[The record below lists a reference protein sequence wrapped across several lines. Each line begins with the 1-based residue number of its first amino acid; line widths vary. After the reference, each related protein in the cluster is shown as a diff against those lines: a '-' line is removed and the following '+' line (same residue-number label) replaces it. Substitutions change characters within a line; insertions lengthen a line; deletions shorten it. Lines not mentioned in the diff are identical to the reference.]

1 MKNPTKQSKHEEQQ
15 PAQAVPMQCTVAK
28 PVTVSGKGLLTGD
41 DVDLVISP
49 ASAGEGIIFERTDI
63 EPAAQIPALVANA
76 DDRARRTTLSAGDAT
91 IETVEHLMSA
101 LYGVGIDN
109 AVVRIDGP
117 EVPCGDGSSMP
128 FVEPLLQAGTV
139 EQDQPRTIF
148 RVTEPVCLQDGDA
161 MIAAFPS
168 HQEGLHVVY
177 DLDYAHA
184 TSRIA
189 RQTQAWNS
197 ASGTYITDVA
207 PARTFSLIEEA
218 QALQS
223 QGMCTHLSPTEMLVI
238 GEDGPIDNAY
248 RFDNEPVRH
257 KILDIVGD
265 LYLAGAFIQG
275 RIVASRSGH
284 ALNRK
289 LCKAIVE
296 QNKVSSRLALTLSG
310 PEMDVREIQRI
321 MPHRYP
327 MLLVDRVV
335 EMIGTEKAVGVK
347 NVTINEPFFQGHYPG
362 TPIMPGV
369 LIVEAMAQLGG
380 LLMSRKLE
388 HTGKLAVLLSL
399 DKVKLRHP
407 VTPGDQLILEA
418 ESIRA
423 GMRTAAL
430 QCKAFVGSRLAAEAQ
445 VRFMMVDAE
454 QD

>member
-1 MKNPTKQSKHEEQQ
+1 MTDPTTQSTTQSNGSGS
-15 PAQAVPMQCTVAK
+15 VLMQRTLAK
-28 PVTVSGKGLLTGD
+28 PVSVSGKGLLSGE

-49 ASAGEGIIFERTDI
+49 AQAGEGITFERTDI
-63 EPAAQIPALVANA
+63 EPPVQIHAVVANA
-76 DDRARRTTLSAGDAT
+76 TDRARRTTITNGEVT
-91 IETVEHLMSA
+91 IDTIEHLMSA
-101 LYGVGIDN
+101 LCGMGIDN
-109 AVVRIDGP
+109 AMIRLDGS
-117 EVPCGDGSSMP
+117 EVPCGDGSAML

-139 EQDQPRTIF
+139 EQDQPR
-148 RVTEPVCLQDGDA
+148 RVFQIVEPICIQDGDA
-161 MIAAFPS
+161 MISAFPS
-168 HQEGLHVVY
+168 YQSGLHVVY
-177 DLDYAHA
+177 DLDYGDA

-197 ASGTYITDVA
+197 ASGTYAKDVA
-207 PARTFSLIEEA
+207 PARTYSLEEEA
-218 QALQS
+218 QALQA
-223 QGMCTHLSPTEMLVI
+223 QGMCTHLTPTDMLVI
-238 GEDGPIDNAY
+238 GESGPIDNSY

-265 LYLAGAFIQG
+265 LYLCGAHIQG

-284 ALNRK
+284 ALNRQ
-289 LCKAIVE
+289 LCQMIVE
-296 QNKVSSRLALTLSG
+296 QNKAAQRHSLTTSG
-310 PEMDVREIQRI
+310 SAMDVRDIQRI

-327 MLLVDRVV
+327 MLLVDKVV
-335 EMIGTEKAVGVK
+335 EMVGDEKAIGIK

-369 LIVEAMAQLGG
+369 LVVEAMAQLGG

-388 HTGKLAVLLSL
+388 HTGKIAVLLSL

-423 GMRTAAL
+423 GVRTAAL

-445 VRFMMVDAE
+445 IRFMMVDAE